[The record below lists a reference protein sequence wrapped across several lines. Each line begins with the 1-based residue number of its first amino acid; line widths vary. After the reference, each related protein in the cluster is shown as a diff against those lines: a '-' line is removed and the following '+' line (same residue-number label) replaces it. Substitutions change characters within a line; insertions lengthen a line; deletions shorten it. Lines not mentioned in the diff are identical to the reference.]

1 MALLTLIQAHSEAAT
16 PHAVETPAAQH
27 GAEAAHGAAQ
37 AASHGAEAAH
47 GAAQAAGHAAEAA
60 GHGASH
66 EHIPVIVEKLNDVLG
81 PAIFNLQGQIMPPL
95 YKALKIFGDHW
106 PGEGLSYEQYRAA
119 GNLPL
124 PTHVVMFLFVVLVAV
139 VVLAI
144 LRGKLSTEN
153 PSNKQQTFEVGV
165 EAVRSLLSDLV
176 GPGGMKHFPVVATF
190 GLLILLSNLTGML
203 PDMVAPTANFNMTLA
218 LALTS
223 FIYYNYVGIRE
234 NGLFGHLKH
243 FAGPVLWLAPLM
255 FPIEIVSNLARIM
268 SLSMRLFGNIY
279 GEEQVSGAISAM
291 VQWGVPMLLMP
302 LGLLTSF
309 LQTFIF
315 IVLSMVYLG
324 EVSHH
329 EHSEHEHDGH
339 AAAH

>member
-1 MALLTLIQAHSEAAT
+1 MALLNLMQEHGQAAT
-16 PHAVETPAAQH
+16 P
-27 GAEAAHGAAQ
+27 Q
-37 AASHGAEAAH
+37 AAEAAH

-60 GHGASH
+60 SHGSH
-66 EHIPVIVEKLNDVLG
+66 EHVPVIVEKLNDVLG
-81 PAIFNLQGQIMPPL
+81 PALFDLQSAIMPPI
-95 YKALKIFGDHW
+95 YHALKVFGDHW
-106 PGEGLSYEQYRAA
+106 PGQGLTYEQYRAA

-124 PTHVVMFLFVVLVAV
+124 PTHVVMFLFVALIAVIVLT
-139 VVLAI
+139 I

-165 EAVRSLLSDLV
+165 EAVRGLLSDLV

-302 LGLLTSF
+302 LGLLTSV

-329 EHSEHEHDGH
+329 EHGEHEHEHDHGH